1 MIFNNKSDSD
11 KEQARE
17 RMNKLLERLQKCA
30 VMVEGSHFWVDLAFW
45 HDNAS
50 PTSIRKYNRSEL
62 LSALKSHGLKPAEA
76 SMLVDAFHAERKT
89 RVVPLKND
97 KYRIPLHPSGYQL
110 IDAEPWFVQKDSAPL
125 QAVKGDC
132 SAILREICHMF
143 GNEAPLL
150 LGWLKG
156 AYVRQLNYSA
166 EVRGQEA
173 PFNKVASQTLAIVGA
188 PGTGKTHVLLDIIF
202 IGLLGA
208 YTNMPAAWLTGDS
221 RFNDW
226 ALDSNIWVADD
237 GVSLQTIQKRKH
249 AATVLKNAGY
259 ASKLTIECK
268 NKAVINMPYPCERIF
283 VVNLQEHAL
292 RALPDYDENQDKYL
306 FLHNCGPS
314 GLMEEWDGDY
324 DRMKKVLSAAMPAF
338 AHFLLHE
345 YQLPDWTRT
354 GTKRHTVADWGYMS
368 PPVLRALVEQDEA
381 GILMARL
388 RKVYVADKYHRL
400 IIGKWQTQ
408 EKLRAHMESYEH
420 KPDCASSEKLG
431 RLLAECHRRW
441 NGLLER
447 RTSQGYTE
455 YRLILNAQWEN
466 PLVMDIKKLVIAE
479 PDPELLAAAGLAVET
494 VQSHSAGE
502 EGAALP
508 LVS

>member
-479 PDPELLAAAGLAVET
+479 PDPELLAAAGLAVEA